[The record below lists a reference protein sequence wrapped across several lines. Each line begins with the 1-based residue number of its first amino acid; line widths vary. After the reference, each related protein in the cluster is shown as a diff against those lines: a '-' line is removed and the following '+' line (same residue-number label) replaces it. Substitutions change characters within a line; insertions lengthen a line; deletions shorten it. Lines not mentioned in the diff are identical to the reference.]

1 MEQEKVPVQ
10 GQVAERTISLTAS
23 WAYFALS
30 IVINSMGNVL
40 TLVTS
45 SHVHPQFLGSA
56 YWTAAENN
64 LGIAVLGNKKLH
76 VAGSQAGQVLFKV
89 VESDHNPLR
98 VRMIP

>member
-23 WAYFALS
+23 WAFFALS

-56 YWTAAENN
+56 YWTVAENN
-64 LGIAVLGNKKLH
+64 LGIAVLGNN
-76 VAGSQAGQVLFKV
+76 SMTLFLGF
-89 VESDHNPLR
+89 HGLR
-98 VRMIP
+98 DVNLCPQRNFDA

>member
-64 LGIAVLGNKKLH
+64 LGIAVLGNN
-76 VAGSQAGQVLFKV
+76 SMTLFWA
-89 VESDHNPLR
+89 HGLR
-98 VRMIP
+98 DVNFCPQRNFDA

>member
-1 MEQEKVPVQ
+1 MDEEMPAH

-23 WAYFALS
+23 WAFFAFS

-45 SHVHPQFLGSA
+45 SHIHPQFLGSA

-64 LGIAVLGNKKLH
+64 LGIAVLGNRPTTLFW
-76 VAGSQAGQVLFKV
+76 AFMILGMLTAVLNAILMHK
-89 VESDHNPLR
+89 
-98 VRMIP
+98 

>member
-45 SHVHPQFLGSA
+45 SHSTHNFLAPLIGQPQK
-56 YWTAAENN
+56 TT
-64 LGIAVLGNKKLH
+64 
-76 VAGSQAGQVLFKV
+76 
-89 VESDHNPLR
+89 
-98 VRMIP
+98 

>member
-45 SHVHPQFLGSA
+45 SHTSTHNFLAPLIGQPQK
-56 YWTAAENN
+56 TT
-64 LGIAVLGNKKLH
+64 
-76 VAGSQAGQVLFKV
+76 
-89 VESDHNPLR
+89 
-98 VRMIP
+98 